1 MQYLVIFTPKQRFE
15 SEGLPADFP
24 KLEKE
29 EQEQARVLYMEDG
42 LRQVWALDTKTKGA
56 VVLFEAES
64 PAGLQKMIDSFSLIK
79 VDYADYQI
87 WPLAPY
93 PAFAEKS

>member
-1 MQYLVIFTPKQRFE
+1 MQYFVIFTPKQKFQT
-15 SEGLPADFP
+15 EGMPSDFP
-24 KLEKE
+24 KIEQQEE
-29 EQEQARVLYMEDG
+29 EQAQDLYMEGG

-56 VVLFEAES
+56 AVLFEAES
-64 PAGLQKMIDSFSLIK
+64 PKDLQKMIDSFPLIK

-93 PAFAEKS
+93 PVFAKKS